1 MELRLDYKGS
11 LSSVVCPGSIFKD
24 LNDIPL
30 ELTSIAF
37 TQNLMGEM
45 IFRRKLRLILTL
57 TLKTTSDLRSLFGC
71 YQSAL

>member
-1 MELRLDYKGS
+1 MELRLDHKGS

-37 TQNLMGEM
+37 TQNLMGE
-45 IFRRKLRLILTL
+45 I
-57 TLKTTSDLRSLFGC
+57 
-71 YQSAL
+71 